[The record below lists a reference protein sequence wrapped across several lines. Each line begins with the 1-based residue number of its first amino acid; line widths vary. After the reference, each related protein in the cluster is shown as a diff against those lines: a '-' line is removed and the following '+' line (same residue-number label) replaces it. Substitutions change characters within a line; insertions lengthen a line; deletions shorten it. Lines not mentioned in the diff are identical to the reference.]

1 MHIERR
7 TQMPNILVCE
17 DDKSLNNLISTVLR
31 NDGHTVITAFNGS
44 EALSRFDSAHIDMLV
59 SDIMMPE
66 IDGYE
71 LLESLRAVNNN
82 IPVLFITAKGT
93 FSDKSKGFN
102 LGADDYMVKP
112 IDIKELVLRVNAL
125 LRRSK
130 ISNERR
136 IVIGSTVLDSDAY
149 TVTESDGVSVTLP
162 QKEFLLLFKLLSYPD
177 RVFTRFEIMDEI
189 WGYESESDEKTIN
202 VHISKLRSRYENNP
216 DFSIETVRGIGYK
229 AVIK

>member
-1 MHIERR
+1 
-7 TQMPNILVCE
+7 MPNIIVCE
-17 DDKSLNNLISTVLR
+17 DDRSLNKLISTVLS
-31 NDGHTVITAFNGS
+31 NDGHTVISVFDGKGAISAFDNT
-44 EALSRFDSAHIDMLV
+44 HIDMVV

-66 IDGYE
+66 MDGYE
-71 LLESLRAVNNN
+71 LLETLRSVNNN
-82 IPVLFITAKGT
+82 IPFLFVTAKGAIG
-93 FSDKSKGFN
+93 DKSRAFN
-102 LGADDYMVKP
+102 LGVDDYMVKP

-125 LRRSK
+125 LRRSR
-130 ISNERR
+130 IANERR
-136 IVIGSTVLDSDAY
+136 LVIGGTVLDADAFTVSD
-149 TVTESDGVSVTLP
+149 SSGSVTLP

-177 RVFTRFEIMDEI
+177 RVFTRYEIMDEI